1 MALTPEQKAA
11 LDALEAAAPSAA
23 KLGKELDNLS
33 NSVLETINNSSELA
47 SASTAAAEQLR
58 KVLKR
63 EIEQRGRILNSI
75 EKSVE
80 RTKKLYDQ
88 TAKMEDRYERA
99 IDLNN
104 EIIRRLDE
112 QIRQNKDNIVLARQ
126 LQDEQEKLRDNN
138 ADLVREGE
146 KYNKAL
152 DETNK
157 QIDTIAGALSKI
169 AKGDFFG
176 GLSDAAG
183 ALTSKLG
190 DIAKTKVKD
199 KISSMVAQSKAAVPE
214 LQALGTA
221 AGSGGGA
228 AGSLSTMAAGAGST
242 AVALGPLII
251 VIGVLVAVLAGLAV
265 MAGIAKMMI
274 EFSVQVANAGRELAK
289 TTGLSQEFSNTLM
302 SSAQDVREFGATVE
316 DLTAANQALNQ
327 TFTDFSML
335 SPQVAVGVS
344 KTTTVL
350 TKLGMSAGDV
360 ATGFQNLTKAMGQTP
375 REASG
380 SMLELEALS
389 RDLGVSASQM
399 GADFA
404 GAAPQLAKLGKD
416 GVTAFKQLAVVSKST
431 GIEVNRLLAIV
442 EKFDTFEGAA
452 TQAGKLNAALGGNF
466 VNAMELLTATNP
478 VERFEMIRDSILD
491 AGLSFDEMSY
501 YQRKFYAESAGLKD
515 VGELA
520 LMLSGDFDSLNEN
533 VGKNSADYEAAAKRA
548 KSFQSIQEELKNT
561 LYSLMPVFEPLV
573 EVIQDMST
581 TLSDFALEYKDDI
594 KFVFES
600 IGNIVVDLIKMFMA
614 VAPLIIGI
622 TKLFM
627 YFVGAISFVVGGI
640 TSMTA
645 AMGGLRKSIT
655 VDHNSPP
662 LLPAIEQMVAGVGGV
677 GDASNTAMGSVD
689 KLKAKMTGFRKELF
703 SGDNNLV
710 AGVKMTAAGMEGI
723 GDASAKTAA
732 TMRATAPT
740 IANNNAVSN
749 AISNVSNNSVVNNN
763 GQGGGA
769 TGINIKFDNKK
780 FADLFDVQVEKSIG
794 RAARK
799 AVI

>member
-1 MALTPEQKAA
+1 MALTQDQIDNLLE
-11 LDALEAAAPSAA
+11 ALEGLAPSAT
-23 KLGKELDNLS
+23 KLNKELSSAS
-33 NSVLETINNSSELA
+33 NSTLETLKNSSELA
-47 SASTAAAEQLR
+47 AVAGEVATALE
-58 KVLKR
+58 R
-63 EIEQRGRILNSI
+63 EIEQRARILNSI
-75 EKSVE
+75 DKSAK
-80 RTKKLYDQ
+80 RAKKLYDQ

-99 IDLNN
+99 VDLNN
-104 EIIRRLDE
+104 ELIKRLDE
-112 QIRQNKDNIVLARQ
+112 QIRQNKDNIGLVQQ
-126 LQDEQEKLRDNN
+126 LQAEKEKLRDNN
-138 ADLVREGE
+138 SDLTKEAE

-152 DETNK
+152 KKANK
-157 QIDTIAGALSKI
+157 QIDDMTGALSKI
-169 AKGDFFG
+169 AKGDFLG

-183 ALTSKLG
+183 MLTSKLG
-190 DIAKTKVKD
+190 EVAKPLKD
-199 KISSMVAQSKAAVPE
+199 NLASMMAQSMAAVPE
-214 LQALGTA
+214 LEALGAA

-228 AGSLSTMAAGAGST
+228 AGSFSTMAAGVGGT
-242 AVALGPLII
+242 TVAIGPLII
-251 VIGVLVAVLAGLAV
+251 IIGALVAVLAGLAV

-375 REASG
+375 KEASG

-452 TQAGKLNAALGGNF
+452 RQAGKLNAALGGNF

-581 TLSDFALEYKDDI
+581 ALSDFALEYKDDI

-627 YFVGAISFVVGGI
+627 YFVGAIAFVLEGI
-640 TSMTA
+640 TSITA
-645 AMGGLRKSIT
+645 AMLGLRKSIS
-655 VDHNSPP
+655 VDKSSPTLLEGLGLMADNLDGVKGAGISALSP
-662 LLPAIEQMVAGVGGV
+662 LDKLRAKMGDLRNDAFSGDGGVIEGARITAASIEGV
-677 GDASNTAMGSVD
+677 GDASG
-689 KLKAKMTGFRKELF
+689 R
-703 SGDNNLV
+703 
-710 AGVKMTAAGMEGI
+710 AA
-723 GDASAKTAA
+723 ASL
-732 TMRATAPT
+732 RASAPT
-740 IANNNAVSN
+740 IANNNAVSS

>member
-1 MALTPEQKAA
+1 MALTPEQQAA
-11 LDALEAAAPSAA
+11 LNALKDAVPSAT
-23 KLGKELDNLS
+23 KVRKELDGLS
-33 NSVLETINNSSELA
+33 NSVLEAIKSSSDLA
-47 SASTAAAEQLR
+47 AMSGDVAEQLR
-58 KVLKR
+58 NALAR

-75 EKSVE
+75 ERSVE
-80 RTKKLYDQ
+80 RTKQLYDQ
-88 TAKMEDRYERA
+88 TARMEERYERA

-104 EIIRRLDE
+104 ELIKRLDE
-112 QIRQNKDNIVLARQ
+112 QIRQNKDNILLVQ
-126 LQDEQEKLRDNN
+126 ELQKEKEKLRDNN
-138 ADLVREGE
+138 ADLTRESK

-152 DETNK
+152 DKANK
-157 QIDTIAGALSKI
+157 QIDAMAGALSKI
-169 AKGDFFG
+169 AKGDFLG

-183 ALTSKLG
+183 MLTSKLG
-190 DIAKTKVKD
+190 EVAKTKVKD
-199 KISSMVAQSKAAVPE
+199 KLASMMASSKAAVPE
-214 LQALGTA
+214 LQALGAA

-228 AGSLSTMAAGAGST
+228 AGSLSTMAAGAGGT

-251 VIGVLVAVLAGLAV
+251 VIGALVAVLAGLAV
-265 MAGIAKMMI
+265 VAGIAKMMV
-274 EFSVQVANAGRELAK
+274 ELSVEVANAGRELAK

-302 SSAQDVREFGATVE
+302 SSAQDVREFGATVQ

-501 YQRKFYAESAGLKD
+501 YQRKFYADAAGLKD

-520 LMLSGDFDSLNEN
+520 LMLSGDFESLNDN
-533 VGKNSADYEAAAKRA
+533 IGKNSADYEAAAKRA
-548 KSFQSIQEELKNT
+548 KSFQSIQEELKNA

-581 TLSDFALEYKDDI
+581 ALSDFALEYKDDI

-600 IGNIVVDLIKMFMA
+600 IGNIVVDLMKMFMA

-627 YFVGAISFVVGGI
+627 YFVGAIALVLEGI
-640 TSMTA
+640 TSITA
-645 AMGGLRKSIT
+645 AMFGLRKSIS
-655 VDHNSPP
+655 VDKSSPTLLEGLGLMADNLDGVKGAGIGALSP
-662 LLPAIEQMVAGVGGV
+662 LDKLRARMGDLRNDAFSGDGGIIEGARITAASIEGV
-677 GDASNTAMGSVD
+677 GDASG
-689 KLKAKMTGFRKELF
+689 R
-703 SGDNNLV
+703 
-710 AGVKMTAAGMEGI
+710 AA
-723 GDASAKTAA
+723 ASL
-732 TMRATAPT
+732 RASAPT

-763 GQGGGA
+763 GQGN
-769 TGINIKFDNKK
+769 TGINIRFDNKK